1 MHFLLHSPVLALLVR
16 YISASTGLDIVES
29 RFGLSFGPIT
39 IIASRFNSSNTIEL
53 TKFAAS
59 SEYRAFYG
67 EAVRRF
73 NVSKTDVDD
82 TSARSIFEESIKPI
96 TEALTKR
103 LGEAPEYSALYAPSV
118 FDYTTRLAASEVV
131 FQDVEYINTYT
142 RTSPVRAACWP
153 YHFLDGKNLGREP
166 HECND
171 DGPENFI
178 IFLEYEEE
186 YMYAWLKLVEY
197 ELGVYQG
204 MYSKICKGCG
214 EKHREVRFSFQHS
227 HLWAFNLI
235 AL

>member
-1 MHFLLHSPVLALLVR
+1 MHSLLVSSAFALL
-16 YISASTGLDIVES
+16 IQHTSANTGLDTVES
-29 RFGLSFGPIT
+29 RFGLSFGPTT
-39 IIASRFNSSNTIEL
+39 IIASRINSSNTIEL

-59 SEYRAFYG
+59 SEYCAFYG

-82 TSARSIFEESIKPI
+82 ASARSIFEESIKPI

-131 FQDVEYINTYT
+131 FQDAEYINTHT
-142 RTSPVRAACWP
+142 RTSPARAACWP
-153 YHFLDGKNLGREP
+153 YHFLDGKNLGRGP

-204 MYSKICKGCG
+204 TYSEICKDCG
-214 EKHREVRFSFQHS
+214 EKHREVCLSS
-227 HLWAFNLI
+227 
-235 AL
+235 